1 VRPTQLAGIEVNPY
15 AQQLAS
21 VVVWIGYLEW
31 MHHNGFI
38 APTDPVLERMETIR
52 HADAVLDLSD
62 PAGPREPEWPAAE
75 VIVGNPPFLGGKKMR
90 AELGDDY
97 VEDLFRLWR
106 ERVPPEADL
115 CCYWFEK
122 ARRLVETGR
131 CKRAGLLATQGI
143 RGGANRAV
151 LKRIK
156 ETGDIFFAESDRDWV
171 LDGANVHVSMVG
183 FDDGIETA
191 RRLDG
196 KAVAAINANLSSA
209 ADVTQ
214 ARRLEDNADLAYMGD
229 TKGGSFEIEEAAA
242 LELLRTPN
250 PNGLPTSNVLVPWV
264 NGLDV
269 TRRSRMFWI
278 IDFGV
283 GTGLEQASLYDAA
296 FCRAKERVFDARS
309 ASRSTIESWWLHER
323 PRVEMRKALAPLP
336 RFLATTTVSKHRLF
350 VWMSAP
356 TLPDHQLIAF
366 AHSDD
371 YFFGVLHS
379 RPHEVW
385 GLTLGTRLESRPRY
399 TPTTC
404 FETFPF
410 PPATDEQKAAIT
422 TAARELDTL
431 RNNWL
436 NPPEWTRQE
445 VLEFPGSAG
454 GPWGPYLHDADGR
467 GIGTVRYPRTVP
479 KDEECARKLKE
490 RTLTNLYNQR
500 PTWLDLAHRKLD
512 TAVFAA
518 YGWDPDISDENLLAA
533 LLALNQHEAA
543 GQRPEER
550 D

>member
-1 VRPTQLAGIEVNPY
+1 
-15 AQQLAS
+15 
-21 VVVWIGYLEW
+21 
-31 MHHNGFI
+31 
-38 APTDPVLERMETIR
+38 METIR
-52 HADAVLDLSD
+52 RADAILDLSD
-62 PAGPREPEWPAAE
+62 PAHPREPNWPAAE
-75 VIVGNPPFLGGKKMR
+75 FIVGNPPFLGGKKMR

-106 ERVPPEADL
+106 GQVPPEADL

-122 ARRLVETGR
+122 ARQHVEAGQG
-131 CKRAGLLATQGI
+131 KRAGLLATQGI

-156 ETGDIFFAESDRDWV
+156 ETGNIFFAESDRDWV

-183 FDDGIETA
+183 FDDGSDTT
-191 RRLDG
+191 RTLDG
-196 KAVAAINANLSSA
+196 KAVARINSDLSSA

-214 ARRLEDNADLAYMGD
+214 AHRLSENARLSVQGDNKVG
-229 TKGGSFEIEEAAA
+229 KFEIDEALA
-242 LELLRTPN
+242 LSWLSAPN
-250 PNGLPTSNVLVPWV
+250 PSGWPNSDVVRPWV
-264 NGLDV
+264 NGMSITQRRDSLWIVDFPPDTSLDRAAQYEAPFEHIKTV
-269 TRRSRMFWI
+269 IFPVRSKNRR
-278 IDFGV
+278 
-283 GTGLEQASLYDAA
+283 
-296 FCRAKERVFDARS
+296 
-309 ASRSTIESWWLHER
+309 ASRAASWWIHGD
-323 PRVEMRKALAPLP
+323 PQKSMRRALEPLD
-336 RFLATTTVSKHRLF
+336 RFIVTTTVSKHRVF
-350 VWMSAP
+350 AWMLVP
-356 TLPDHQLIAF
+356 TLPDHQLFVFVRA
-366 AHSDD
+366 DD

-385 GLTLGTRLESRPRY
+385 ALNLGTQLETRPRY

-410 PPATDEQKAAIT
+410 PRATDEQNVAIAA
-422 TAARELDTL
+422 AAKELDTT

-454 GPWGPYLHDADGR
+454 GPWGRYVHDADGR

-479 KDEECARKLKE
+479 KDEECARKVKE

-518 YGWDPDISDENLLAA
+518 YGWDPDISDEDLLAA
-533 LLALNQHEAA
+533 LLVLNQHEAA
-543 GQRPEER
+543 GQ
-550 D
+550 